1 VRLKHYGAADVA
13 IARGEHA
20 KPDDIAHRFA
30 VLRVLLGPSTAIAL
44 AALPIVLVLLAVG
57 CAVSPIA
64 GLVAVAAWHLQPLI
78 GLAGTHLAPRDLI
91 VATLFRLPLELVL
104 LARTVFGRRET
115 SEAAALRADYDKNLA
130 AGVDHLLEPRRTD
143 CPLCGG
149 TDLAVARRHGDLLQH
164 KPGRFTLERCAS
176 CGHVFQNPRLSL
188 DGLGFYYRDFYD
200 GLGEDGMEFVFGYG
214 IDPYLARARMVK
226 ATGAAPAR
234 WLDIGAGHGHFC
246 MAARDELPTTT
257 FDGLDFGD
265 SILEAERRGW
275 VTTAYRGLF
284 PDRAGEL
291 AGKYDAVS
299 MSHYLEH
306 TRDPRLELDAARTVL
321 SDGGCLLIEVPDP
334 EFWLGRV
341 LGKYWLPWFQPQHQ
355 HLLSVGNLEK
365 LLRERGFTPITWHRG
380 AAHQRVDFFF
390 AAYLLLDRIAPNPF
404 LPWRWRGMPGA
415 VWRVAAWG
423 VGWPFIIAGIWV
435 DKLLGPFLSRAKVSN
450 TYRVL
455 AVKRTRAATPVPS

>member
-1 VRLKHYGAADVA
+1 
-13 IARGEHA
+13 
-20 KPDDIAHRFA
+20 
-30 VLRVLLGPSTAIAL
+30 VLI
-44 AALPIVLVLLAVG
+44 LLAVG
-57 CAVSPIA
+57 CAVSPTA
-64 GLVAVAAWHLQPLI
+64 GLVALAAWHLQPLI
-78 GLAGTHLAPRDLI
+78 GLAGTSLAPRDLI

-115 SEAAALRADYDKNLA
+115 SEAAALRTGYSKDLA
-130 AGVDHLLEPRRTD
+130 AGVDHLLEPRRAD

-149 TDLAVARRHGDLLQH
+149 TDLVVARRHGDLLQH
-164 KPGRFTLERCAS
+164 KPGTFTLERCKG

-214 IDPYLARARMVK
+214 VDPYLARARMVK

-246 MAARDELPTTT
+246 MAARGELPTTT

-265 SILEAERRGW
+265 SIVEAERRGW

-284 PDRAGEL
+284 PDRAAEL

-306 TRDPRLELDAARTVL
+306 TRDPKLEIDAARTVL

-334 EFWLGRV
+334 EFALGRV

-365 LLRERGFTPITWHRG
+365 LLRARGFTPVTWHRG
-380 AAHQRVDFFF
+380 AAHQKVDFFF
-390 AAYLLLDRIAPNPF
+390 AAYLLLDRIAPSPF
-404 LPWRWRGMPGA
+404 LPWRWKGMPGA
-415 VWRVAAWG
+415 VWRVTAWG
-423 VGWPFIIAGIWV
+423 LGWPVIILGICI
-435 DKLLGPFLSRAKVSN
+435 DNLIGPFLSRAKVSN

-455 AVKRTRAATPVPS
+455 AVKRS